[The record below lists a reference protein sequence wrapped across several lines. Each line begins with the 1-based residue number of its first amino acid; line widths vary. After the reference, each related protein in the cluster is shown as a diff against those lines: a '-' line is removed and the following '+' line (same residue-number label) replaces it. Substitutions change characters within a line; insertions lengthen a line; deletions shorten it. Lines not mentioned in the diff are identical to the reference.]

1 MLIRVGLLRS
11 ASGLAIALTLLF
23 SSSAP
28 AQQEAEDAAREAL
41 NAAGITNRFENV
53 PRAQTPDS
61 AAFLDVAPPLSY
73 RVAQQAFFQ
82 GDVTRAIA
90 ILNRL
95 QQQITPRDF
104 TRHQLG
110 QIPIRTLLG
119 ECHLQAGDLATAAEH
134 YEAALQVVVDRPTFL
149 SGIQW
154 RVLTAP
160 TSESDPERDSVRH
173 RDPRGTRRR
182 PWEELPNVLTRTELD
197 LWPSARNVPL
207 VLLRRY
213 LLAGVPS
220 GTWTI
225 DAELPEEIDQLRG
238 LDIAETLRQL
248 SVAAY
253 RLRWLRG
260 REALL
265 QDANAP
271 RVLAATVPPG
281 VLGTD
286 RRFHAAGTLVTSA
299 RTALRY
305 YAGDDSDI
313 QLSEPLD
320 QISGGFHVLTPI
332 ARLTR
337 MRSLGNRW
345 WLNRQIAD
353 GQLPLPAGQAAV
365 VLPSPQDMEEYVAT
379 AVSTSEIA
387 FALFQFQ
394 LAIESYEL
402 ALEEIDRWDE
412 TSRLAGQ
419 LENELTARSEFLRT
433 EAPSIAFQL
442 RILAARAA
450 LLAGRPAAAQSHL
463 ALAERYR
470 RSRRLNLPRSTA
482 MARWLQLQA
491 GVHGLVDSAQLDPQK
506 ANEINLQTLD
516 ELKRQR
522 HVWDETLNQSRM
534 FARGIQENAQP
545 NLERSITHPM
555 GYRFSR
561 LRDGR
566 RNQIPI
572 ATRSQRYQTHWNE
585 SQAGRDLT
593 SFDHFCFTLDR
604 DTWTGLGIELAAAAD
619 DDERVAARMDEH
631 QSSLARSSFG
641 EYPAITDL
649 RTALRQVSLN
659 DELSLN
665 DFFQNHD
672 ELVEALQPLIPS
684 MSLNPKVLG
693 LEAAILHERLQA
705 QLAALALEQIMLPQV
720 EPPPIPLRNG
730 RPNWR
735 ELPDGV
741 AIVSF
746 HMTDDELVGSLVH
759 RGQASHWQVEDANE
773 LCQQSGRWV
782 AQILSSPTLVD
793 AIGKE
798 AVRRRMQ
805 QLELDMTK
813 RLFPPLCGIDHP
825 EIKNMVVVPSGFL
838 WQFPFEELVVQIE
851 ENNQTLR
858 WKDRYS
864 VVYAHTVGTAMQIGT
879 SSRRPFAPEEFDPV
893 VKWTPDKPDDFP
905 SLNQAPPEQL
915 FPGPRATWGDAVW
928 WGNTGGNVLAAH
940 DTVTPLSSFSAGPFT
955 RGDEPWDRRLV
966 QIGNEKLRSW
976 VDLSSRFPE
985 LRKVSTVFQTEIQ
998 NHLFVQ
1004 ASRGH
1009 AAGLDDLVMAR
1020 LPILPESSELLMEEL
1035 SIELGHVPFAE
1046 AWNRSTEILRVSDFT
1061 FPEGVNLVPLNEDAG
1076 GLSGNHP
1083 LVQTPY
1089 IHLPFS
1095 GL

>member
-1 MLIRVGLLRS
+1 MLIRVGPFPS
-11 ASGLAIALTLLF
+11 ACGLAIAFTLLF
-23 SSSAP
+23 SSSVL
-28 AQQEAEDAAREAL
+28 AQQQAEDAAREAL
-41 NAAGITNRFENV
+41 NASGLNDRFENV
-53 PRAQTPDS
+53 PRVQS
-61 AAFLDVAPPLSY
+61 SNNAALLDVAPPLSY
-73 RVAQQAFFQ
+73 RVAQQAFFR
-82 GDVTRAIA
+82 GDITRAIA
-90 ILNRL
+90 ILTQL
-95 QQQITPRDF
+95 QQQTTPRDF
-104 TRHQLG
+104 ARHQLG

-119 ECHLQAGDLATAAEH
+119 ECHLQAGDLTTAAEH
-134 YEAALQVVVDRPTFL
+134 YEAALQVVIDRPTFL

-154 RVLTAP
+154 GVLTAP
-160 TSESDPERDSVRH
+160 TSESDPNRGSVRN
-173 RDPRGTRRR
+173 RDFPRNRRP
-182 PWEELPNVLTRTELD
+182 PWEELPNPLTRTELN
-197 LWPSARNVPL
+197 LWQSARNVPL

-213 LLAGVPS
+213 LLAGVPA

-225 DAELPEEIDQLRG
+225 SAELPEDIDQRRG

-271 RVLAATVPPG
+271 RLLAATVPPG

-286 RRFHAAGTLVTSA
+286 RRFHAAGTLVTSS
-299 RTALRY
+299 RTALRF

-345 WLNRQIAD
+345 WLNRQIAE

-365 VLPSPQDMEEYVAT
+365 VLPSPQDLEEFVAT

-412 TSRLAGQ
+412 TSAFAAQ
-419 LENELTARSEFLRT
+419 LETELTARSEFLRT
-433 EAPSIAFQL
+433 EAPAIAFQL

-491 GVHGLVDSAQLDPQK
+491 GIHDLVDSAQLDPEQ

-516 ELKRQR
+516 ELKRLR
-522 HVWDETLNQSRM
+522 HVWNETLNQSQM

-545 NLERSITHPM
+545 NSERSITHPI

-561 LRDGR
+561 LRDGG
-566 RNQIPI
+566 RNQLPV

-585 SQAGRDLT
+585 SQAGRDLM
-593 SFDHFCFTLDR
+593 SFDQFCFGLDC

-619 DDERVAARMDEH
+619 EDERVAARMDEH
-631 QSSLARSSFG
+631 HASLARNTFG
-641 EYPAITDL
+641 ELPAITDL
-649 RTALRQVSLN
+649 RSALRQVSHN
-659 DELSLN
+659 DELLLN
-665 DFFQNHD
+665 DFFANRD
-672 ELVEALQPLIPS
+672 ELVEALQSLIPS
-684 MSLNPKVLG
+684 MSINPNALG
-693 LEAAILHERLQA
+693 LEAAILHERLQG
-705 QLAALALEQIMLPQV
+705 QLAALAFDQLVLPRV

-730 RPNWR
+730 RPDWR
-735 ELPDGV
+735 ELPENG

-746 HMTDDELVGSLVH
+746 HLTDDELIGSLVH
-759 RGQASHWQVEDANE
+759 RGQASHWEVEEASE
-773 LCQQSGRWV
+773 LRQQSQRWV
-782 AQILSSPTLVD
+782 TQILKSPTLVD
-793 AIGKE
+793 AIVNE
-798 AVRRRMQ
+798 PVRRRMQ
-805 QLELDMTK
+805 QMELDLTR

-825 EIKNMVVVPSGFL
+825 EIKCVIVVPSGFL
-838 WQFPFEELVVQIE
+838 WQFPFEELVVQFE
-851 ENNQTLR
+851 ENNETLR

-864 VVYAHTVGTAMQIGT
+864 VVYAHTVGTAMRMGT
-879 SSRRPFAPEEFDPV
+879 SSRHPFTPDESVPV
-893 VKWTPDKPDDFP
+893 VTWATGEPKESP
-905 SLNQAPPEQL
+905 SLDQDPPEQL
-915 FPGPRATWGDAVW
+915 FTGPWATWGDAVW
-928 WGNTGGNVLAAH
+928 WGNAGRNLLAAH
-940 DTVTPLSSFSAGPFT
+940 DADTAHSSGPAGSPT
-955 RGDEPWDRRLV
+955 RGMEPWDQRLV
-966 QIGNEKLRSW
+966 QIGNQNLQSL
-976 VDLSSRFPE
+976 VNLNSQFPE
-985 LRKVSTVFQTEIQ
+985 LRKVSTVFHPEIQ

-1009 AAGLDDLVMAR
+1009 AAGLEDLVMSR
-1020 LPILPESSELLMEEL
+1020 LPFVPETSELLMEEL
-1035 SIELGHVPFAE
+1035 SMELGHVPFSE
-1046 AWNRSTEILRVSDFT
+1046 AWNRSAEILRVSDFT
-1061 FPEGVNLVPLNEDAG
+1061 FPQGVNPVPLKEDAG